1 VCSSLLPYYGLG
13 TGRAVKG
20 TIRHFYSD
28 VASEELAWRLP
39 RLLER
44 RDADIICLNAT
55 TDPATCRTEAIRGFL
70 ESYFPPLG

>member
-1 VCSSLLPYYGLG
+1 MPTHHASTS
-13 TGRAVKG
+13 TGHR
-20 TIRHFYSD
+20 
-28 VASEELAWRLP
+28 RLP